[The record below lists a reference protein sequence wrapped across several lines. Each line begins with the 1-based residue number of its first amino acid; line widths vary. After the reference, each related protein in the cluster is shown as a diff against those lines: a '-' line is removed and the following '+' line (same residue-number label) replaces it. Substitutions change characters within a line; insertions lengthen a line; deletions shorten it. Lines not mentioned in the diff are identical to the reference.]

1 MNLLFKDEKDLS
13 LTYPTLRL
21 CQVHIL
27 ASFEK
32 RLNPKGVAVN
42 VV

>member
-1 MNLLFKDEKDLS
+1 MNSLFEDEKDFS

-21 CQVHIL
+21 RQVHTL
-27 ASFEK
+27 SCFEEI
-32 RLNPKGVAVN
+32 LNPKGVPVN

>member
-1 MNLLFKDEKDLS
+1 MNSLFKGKKDLS

-21 CQVHIL
+21 RQVHTL
-27 ASFEK
+27 GSFEK
-32 RLNPKGVAVN
+32 ILNPKGVPVN